1 MKKPSFTAQKSRIQS
16 KKMSAHQIGAVLLE
30 ALIAIV
36 IFSFGMLALMG
47 LQSVMIKDSADSKYR
62 AEAAYVV
69 QQALAQMQAT
79 PIGLGGNFTYTVDS
93 LPNGELA
100 VTALSGGRLRLV
112 VTWQVGNQPEH
123 NFETVTSIFTVR

>member
-1 MKKPSFTAQKSRIQS
+1 MKKLSFPAQKSRIQN
-16 KKMSAHQIGAVLLE
+16 KKISTNQKGAVLLE
-30 ALIAIV
+30 ALIAVV

-47 LQSVMIKDSADSKYR
+47 LQSVMIKDSTDSKYR

-69 QQALAQMQAT
+69 QQALAEMQAS
-79 PIGLGGNFTYTVDS
+79 PIGLGGNYTSAVAG

-100 VTALSGGRLRLV
+100 VSTLSGGRLKLV

-123 NFETVTSIFTVR
+123 NFETVTSMFTVR